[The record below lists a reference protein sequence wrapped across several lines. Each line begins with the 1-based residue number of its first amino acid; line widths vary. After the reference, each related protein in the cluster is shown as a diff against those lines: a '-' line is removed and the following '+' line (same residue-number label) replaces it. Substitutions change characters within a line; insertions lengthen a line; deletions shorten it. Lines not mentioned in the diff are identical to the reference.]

1 MVTFCERLL
10 DLIFCSSP
18 SLTLVKM
25 MVERMDEFLFVE
37 SPSFN
42 VKEALFQ
49 RRGRQKESKDV
60 SGGHTKI
67 EWSRSQ
73 DIRTLC

>member
-49 RRGRQKESKDV
+49 RRGKTERK
-60 SGGHTKI
+60 
-67 EWSRSQ
+67 
-73 DIRTLC
+73 